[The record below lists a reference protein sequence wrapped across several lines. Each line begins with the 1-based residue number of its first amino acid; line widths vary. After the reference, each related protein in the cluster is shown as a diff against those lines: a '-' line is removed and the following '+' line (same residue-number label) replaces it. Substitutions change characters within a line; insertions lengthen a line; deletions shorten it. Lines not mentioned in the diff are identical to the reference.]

1 MPRRYANCWAAA
13 RTKLRRRSNGVRYA
27 SPRMRT
33 LLVVLI
39 LAGFAQG
46 SRAAHAESV
55 LALSIGPD
63 AQRFTAAQ
71 LLRRPDAA
79 ELTIPADVSY
89 GRLMKYRAVPLLP
102 LVSVGPAF
110 DTLEAR
116 AADGFVSQIPLA
128 LVEKGARG
136 GAKAWIAIEDP
147 AAPWPLLPGKSAS
160 AGPFYL
166 VWENPERSAVGSE
179 QWPYQLASLAAVESP
194 AHRWPQMVVDASLP
208 EDAPARRGQA
218 VFTTQC
224 LPCHRMKGA
233 GAADVGPDLGQPM
246 NPIQY
251 LTPKGLRSL
260 IRNPQA
266 VRTWPQQQ
274 MPGFDQTM
282 LRDADLD
289 ALIAY
294 LAHMATH

>member
-1 MPRRYANCWAAA
+1 
-13 RTKLRRRSNGVRYA
+13 
-27 SPRMRT
+27 MRA
-33 LLVVLI
+33 LFVVVVL
-39 LAGFAQG
+39 AFAAKFG
-46 SRAAHAESV
+46 VAHAEER
-55 LALSIGPD
+55 ALIVAIG
-63 AQRFTAAQ
+63 AEVQRFTAAQ
-71 LLRRPDAA
+71 LLGRPDAI

-89 GRLMKYRAVPLLP
+89 GRPMSYRAVPLLK
-102 LVSVGPAF
+102 LVSVGLAF
-110 DTLEAR
+110 DTIEAR

-128 LVEKGARG
+128 LVEKGATG
-136 GAKAWIAIEDP
+136 GARAWIAIEDP
-147 AAPWPLLPGKSAS
+147 AVPWPALPSRTAS

-179 QWPYQLASLAAVESP
+179 QWPYQLASLTAVESP

-233 GAADVGPDLGQPM
+233 GAADVGPDLGEPM
-246 NPIQY
+246 NAVQY
-251 LTPKGLRSL
+251 LTPTGLRSL
-260 IRNPQA
+260 IRNPAA
-266 VRTWPQQQ
+266 VRTWPRQN
-274 MPGFDQTM
+274 MPGFDETM
-282 LRDADLD
+282 IREADLD